1 MDILILGNG
10 FDIAHGLKT
19 QYSDFLEYCAMQL
32 NRPLAYKPSDVF
44 FTNMWIRHFLNI
56 QQQLGDTWI
65 DLEREIYNVVKH
77 IAKLPILNTQ
87 NYYGQFSIDFN
98 DMRFNFY
105 NFDKYTN
112 EAFGRYEAGPSGY
125 ARCDEHNCISYH
137 VYFSNSKGIIN
148 FLYDQLREFT
158 ILFEKYLLDEV
169 LAPLEEKSKFQL
181 SLRAIGVNEGS
192 KDVHVLSFNYTDTCE
207 RLYKYKFN
215 TYCDIKIKP
224 VYVHG
229 KAEEGNANL
238 VLGTHSFYNYLPNS
252 INEAISVDFNIFK
265 KHNQRHKYGT
275 IEAYQELHR
284 KIKKSR
290 SIPVFH
296 IIGHSLDST
305 DENILKHILLAN
317 SDSIIN
323 IYYHNEE
330 SQERLMH
337 KIDTIIGEDEVMA
350 KVRFI
355 HQHDAKR
362 GILIP
367 VAEPTLVES

>member
-1 MDILILGNG
+1 MDILIIGNG

-19 QYSDFLEYCAMQL
+19 KYSDFLEYCVRQL
-32 NRPLAYKPSDVF
+32 KRPLSYKPSDAF
-44 FTNMWIRHFLNI
+44 FTNMWIRHFLNV

-65 DLEREIYNVVKH
+65 DLEEEIYNVVKH
-77 IAKLPILNTQ
+77 IAKFPITNAQ
-87 NYYGQFSIDFN
+87 NYNSQLTIDFN
-98 DMRFNFY
+98 DIRFNFY
-105 NFDKYTN
+105 KFDKYTM
-112 EAFGRYEAGPSGY
+112 EVFGRYKVGPSGY
-125 ARCDEHNCISYH
+125 ARFDEHNCISYH
-137 VYFSNSKGIIN
+137 VYFSNSKSVIN
-148 FLYDQLREFT
+148 FLYDQLRQFT
-158 ILFEKYLLDEV
+158 ILFEEYLLEEV
-169 LAPLEEKSKFQL
+169 LTSLEEKSMYQL
-181 SLRAIGVNEGS
+181 SLRTIGINKGN

-207 RLYKYKFN
+207 RLYKHKFN

-229 KAEEGNANL
+229 KAEKGNTNL
-238 VLGTHSFYNYLPNS
+238 VLGTHSFYNYHPNQ

-290 SIPVFH
+290 SAPVFH

-305 DENILKHILLAN
+305 DKNILKHILLAN

-330 SQERLMH
+330 AQERLMH
-337 KIDTIIGEDEVMA
+337 KIDSIIGENEVMS

-355 HQHDAKR
+355 HQHDIKR

-367 VAEPTLVES
+367 VE